1 MFGRQKISS
10 AVDNLDKFFDITDRS
25 LIVFEEGVKNYIY
38 HNSDALGGNLQGI
51 TSLNN
56 EADLLGR
63 DIEAALYSLSGVS
76 RMRGDILRLLVK
88 MERIVGALEST
99 LSKMDVERPEIPVE
113 LNADFIKLMEFSAQA
128 ISASLLASRAYF
140 KSSDLTP
147 DKVRRVT
154 SCQKE
159 ASRQANTLLRRI
171 YTELPS
177 LSLAEK
183 NHLRHFVAKL
193 EDIAFAAT
201 KLADQLSVMTLRR
214 SG

>member
-38 HNSDALGGNLQGI
+38 HNTDALGGNLQGI

-147 DKVRRVT
+147 DTVRRVT

-171 YTELPS
+171 YNELPS

>member
-38 HNSDALGGNLQGI
+38 HNSDALGGNLLGI

-88 MERIVGALEST
+88 MERIIGALEST

-140 KSSDLTP
+140 KSSDLAP

-171 YTELPS
+171 YNELPS

-183 NHLRHFVAKL
+183 NHLRHFVSRL
-193 EDIAFAAT
+193 EDLAFAAT

>member
-10 AVDNLDKFFDITDRS
+10 AVENLDKFFDITDRS

-38 HNSDALGGNLQGI
+38 HNSDALSGNLLSI
-51 TSLNN
+51 TSLVN
-56 EADLLGR
+56 EADLVSR
-63 DIEAALYSLSGVS
+63 DIETALYSLSGVS

-88 MERIVGALEST
+88 MERIVGAIEST
-99 LSKMDVERPEIPVE
+99 LFKMDVEKPDIPLE
-113 LNADFIKLMEFSAQA
+113 LNADFIKLMDFSSQA
-128 ISASLLASRAYF
+128 LSAAVLASRAYF

-171 YTELPS
+171 YGEIPS
-177 LSLAEK
+177 LGLAEK
-183 NHLRHFVAKL
+183 NHLRHFVSRL
-193 EDIAFAAT
+193 EDLAFAAT
-201 KLADQLSVMTLRR
+201 KLSDQISVMTMRR

>member
-10 AVDNLDKFFDITDRS
+10 AVENLDKFFDITDRS
-25 LIVFEEGVKNYIY
+25 LIVFEEGIKNYIY
-38 HNSDALGGNLQGI
+38 HNPDALSGNLLSV
-51 TSLNN
+51 TNLVN
-56 EADLLGR
+56 EADMVSR
-63 DIEAALYSLSGVS
+63 DIESALYSLSGVS

-99 LSKMDVERPEIPVE
+99 LFKMDVERPDIPAE
-113 LNADFIKLMEFSAQA
+113 LEGDFLKLMDFSAQA
-128 ISASLLASRAYF
+128 ISAAVLASRAYF

-159 ASRQANTLLRRI
+159 ASRQANALLRRI
-171 YTELPS
+171 YNEIPS
-177 LSLAEK
+177 LGLAEK

-201 KLADQLSVMTLRR
+201 KLSDQISVMTMRR